1 MKFEDGMK
9 FERERFLHLIQT
21 TESKALRHAFFAERV
36 ASKVP
41 DVPADT
47 PVRPIKSAAVI
58 GAGTMGGGI
67 AMNFL
72 NAGIPVK
79 LLETRQE
86 ALDKGIATI
95 RKNYEN
101 TLKKAS

>member
-1 MKFEDGMK
+1 
-9 FERERFLHLIQT
+9 
-21 TESKALRHAFFAERV
+21 
-36 ASKVP
+36 
-41 DVPADT
+41 
-47 PVRPIKSAAVI
+47 
-58 GAGTMGGGI
+58 MGGGI

-101 TLKKAS
+101 TLKKGKLTQEKLEQRMGLLSSTLAYEDIGRPTSWSKPCSRKWASRKPCSASSTK